1 MPVPFRSNRTLRRA
15 AASAL
20 ALAGL
25 TLVGCANNYR
35 GNPTPELA
43 TLSHTDAEVANRTT
57 VTFDTNLRALWED
70 LARATLVDRPSMLM
84 RPRTPY

>member
-1 MPVPFRSNRTLRRA
+1 MPANVRSHRTLRRA
-15 AASAL
+15 AVGAL

-43 TLSHTDAEVANRTT
+43 TLSNTDPEVANATT
-57 VTFDTNLRALWED
+57 ITFDTNLRALWDD

-84 RPRTPY
+84 RPRMPH